1 MLHTYSVWS
10 IDDSGL
16 PVKRKVIIL
25 VIFHH
30 FIFFLS
36 GSLFTEEQGLE
47 KLLNLKGA
55 KIVSV
60 RKPKPGVWR
69 LMMNSNGSHTL
80 RVTGFSSLSF
90 TSGFGLRPIKSRDDA
105 MPRPVAG

>member
-1 MLHTYSVWS
+1 M
-10 IDDSGL
+10 
-16 PVKRKVIIL
+16 
-25 VIFHH
+25 IFNH
-30 FIFFLS
+30 FISFLL

-60 RKPKPGVWR
+60 QKPTPGVWR
-69 LMMNSNGSHTL
+69 LMMSSNGSHTL
-80 RVTGFSSLSF
+80 RVTGFSPVSF
-90 TSGFGLRPIKSRDDA
+90 TSGFGLHPVKNQDEA